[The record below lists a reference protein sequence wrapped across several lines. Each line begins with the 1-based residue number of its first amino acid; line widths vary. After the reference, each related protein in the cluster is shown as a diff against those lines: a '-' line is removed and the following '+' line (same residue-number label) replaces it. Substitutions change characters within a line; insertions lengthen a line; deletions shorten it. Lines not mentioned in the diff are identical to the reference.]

1 MTVTSVPNPFPGELV
16 VRRIAGPEEFHLC
29 LQVRVQVFVTEQ
41 GFPLAIE
48 NDAIDQTCQH
58 IIALWRPR
66 AEEECQPTEVMVS
79 SSSAAAASPDRPVDQ
94 GVGSGLKSEWVPVGT
109 LRLYDCPGNSSPPR
123 VGKIGRV
130 AVLQKY
136 RGLRIGQRLME
147 EAHRV
152 AQTSLGMRKI
162 KIHSQY
168 DKADFYLRIGYDM
181 PDPTQFMEEGYPH
194 VTVVKN
200 LG

>member
-66 AEEECQPTEVMVS
+66 AEEECQPTEVMWEP
-79 SSSAAAASPDRPVDQ
+79 SASTT
-94 GVGSGLKSEWVPVGT
+94 VPGT
-109 LRLYDCPGNSSPPR
+109 PPPPR